1 MNKVYFVFIPILL
14 FLTACT
20 PSQVSANPTND
31 QFTSSPQV
39 SEEDNPTTP
48 IETSGPDCLGPEIHP
63 IGQEI
68 ANQFEEASYEDVMTW
83 FCNGA
88 EFEDILVALQTE
100 KDTGE
105 PAEDLLKL
113 LSEGQTWEEIWN
125 AIGYT
130 E

>member
-1 MNKVYFVFIPILL
+1 MNKVIFSVILCL
-14 FLTACT
+14 LLSACT
-20 PSQVSANPTND
+20 SSQVPANSADDQLQPATLSIDSEDPTI
-31 QFTSSPQV
+31 PV
-39 SEEDNPTTP
+39 
-48 IETSGPDCLGPEIHP
+48 ETSGPDCLGPETHP
-63 IGQEI
+63 MGQEI

-105 PAEDLLKL
+105 LAEDLLKL
-113 LSEGQTWEEIWN
+113 LAEGQTWEEIWD
-125 AIGYT
+125 AIGMT